1 MDCDLRPFW
10 TPAIPDMNAE
20 AVRQGIMELM
30 ARYET
35 EPVHVLHVRDLSLEL
50 FDGLSSW
57 HGLSSDDRLVLE
69 AAASLHDIGWSVCA
83 SDGKGHHKES
93 ARLIREHQWTGVAP
107 EEVDLIAQ
115 VARYHRKSTPSPEHQ
130 EFAALSAANQRRVC
144 QLAACLR
151 VGDAL
156 DRRHC
161 QWVKRVVVRLNSEV
175 LEILA
180 EASCQ
185 IEEELEA
192 AEKKGDLLEE
202 CFPAAVVY
210 RWVSVP

>member
-1 MDCDLRPFW
+1 
-10 TPAIPDMNAE
+10 MNAE
-20 AVRQGIMELM
+20 VVRQGIVELM

-35 EPVHVLHVRDLSLEL
+35 EPVHVLHVRDLCLEL

-57 HGLSSDDRLVLE
+57 HGLSPDDRLVLE
-69 AAASLHDIGWSVCA
+69 AAASLHDIGWSACA

-93 ARLIREHQWTGVAP
+93 ARLIREHRWTGVTP
-107 EEVDLIAQ
+107 DDVELIAQ
-115 VARYHRKSTPSPEHQ
+115 VARYHRKSTPSPEHK
-130 EFAALSAANQRRVC
+130 EFAALSADNKRRVC

-161 QWVKRVVVRLNSEV
+161 QCVKRVVVRLNSEL

-185 IEEELEA
+185 IEDELEA

-202 CFPAAVVY
+202 CFPGAVIY
-210 RWVSVP
+210 RRVAIP